1 MGGKN
6 RLIYLPQR
14 SMFLFLLWQGPEW
27 SLFGS
32 DDPTTYLLDERGCA
46 CKRLVGRLDC
56 NYIRVWMPRDFL
68 VGMMERK
75 CVHVFGSGLHIK
87 WKEKKNNTCIWYP
100 TSRPRSCGY
109 PLHACLLCSMPLATG
124 HLLEFW
130 IFTLPLRRHGKTL
143 SEMSSPR
150 RRPLC
155 GTRYCNFPKKRSII
169 TGGGAF
175 SSTRLDTATRDDN
188 SRNPGYL
195 RHWKIAFS
203 FRNGADS
210 GVG

>member
-1 MGGKN
+1 MAQGMGGKN

-14 SMFLFLLWQGPEW
+14 SMFLFLLWHGPEW

-124 HLLEFW
+124 HLLEFLDLHVA
-130 IFTLPLRRHGKTL
+130 T
-143 SEMSSPR
+143 
-150 RRPLC
+150 
-155 GTRYCNFPKKRSII
+155 
-169 TGGGAF
+169 A
-175 SSTRLDTATRDDN
+175 STRQDPFRDEQ
-188 SRNPGYL
+188 SPTQTSL
-195 RHWKIAFS
+195 RYTLLQLPEETIHHHRLWSLFVHS
-203 FRNGADS
+203 T
-210 GVG
+210 